1 MPTHDGLLTKPS
13 LGWFFVSGAERSL
26 RRYTPRVVRAL
37 VVTFV
42 CVLASGLSAPVGA
55 QGFAGDWEASA
66 LRIQNTTRSWGP
78 DCPTRL
84 PASQSEP
91 GGRVRVTQSG
101 DHLTFSGAVSGSTQ
115 RCWSEVPS
123 IRRISSRVQGGTWT
137 IVCRTPEEEAQGESG
152 RYTVRAE
159 GDQLVFEES
168 TEWDWRLRDSQC
180 TASRRAR
187 RTFTRVGAPVAT
199 MEPEPEPQPTCTAG
213 PAAGVRLSPASG
225 EIAPGERVC
234 FRARVVDRSG
244 CTVRGAPLEL
254 RMRHAAGLQ
263 GTLDGRCFTA
273 SSAAAE
279 AEGEYRIEARS
290 GAFSA
295 SATVTVQSEDLSELT
310 ARREN
315 NMASSSGDAESGEA
329 SDVEARALAGA
340 TVLPWLLGSGAAL
353 LLLLGAGLFLW
364 GRRKGPRTD
373 EADEAPPSAPSES
386 SVAFAASPS
395 IPSAPVAAAPIPAPP
410 VRPKLCPAC
419 GFEERGPQRFCPN
432 DGVELIDVGDP
443 AVRAKGMICPQCR
456 RGYGADVTRCT
467 ADQTAL
473 VPYVF
478 YVAKEKHKAAAK
490 RVCPTCGKSYGP
502 ETTFCGADGTPL
514 PPPR

>member
-1 MPTHDGLLTKPS
+1 MS
-13 LGWFFVSGAERSL
+13 
-26 RRYTPRVVRAL
+26 
-37 VVTFV
+37 
-42 CVLASGLSAPVGA
+42 
-55 QGFAGDWEASA
+55 
-66 LRIQNTTRSWGP
+66 
-78 DCPTRL
+78 
-84 PASQSEP
+84 
-91 GGRVRVTQSG
+91 QSG

-137 IVCRTPEEEAQGESG
+137 IVCRTPEDEAQGESA
-152 RYTVRAE
+152 RYTIRAE
-159 GDQLVFEES
+159 GDDQLVFEES
-168 TEWDWRLRDSQC
+168 TEWDWRLRASQC

-187 RTFTRVGAPVAT
+187 RTFTRIGAPVAT
-199 MEPEPEPQPTCTAG
+199 MDPEPEPTPTCRAG

-225 EIAPGERVC
+225 DIAPGERVC

-254 RMRHAAGLQ
+254 RMRHAAGLR

-290 GAFSA
+290 GSFSA

-315 NMASSSGDAESGEA
+315 SVASSSEDAESGEA

-340 TVLPWLLGSGAAL
+340 GALPWILGSVAAL
-353 LLLLGAGLFLW
+353 LLLLGVGLFLW
-364 GRRKGPRTD
+364 GRRKRPRPD
-373 EADEAPPSAPSES
+373 EPHAES
-386 SVAFAASPS
+386 SAESTAKPVAFAASPS
-395 IPSAPVAAAPIPAPP
+395 PRAEAPSPAPAAP

-419 GFEERGPQRFCPN
+419 GFEERGAQRFCPN

-443 AVRAKGMICPQCR
+443 AVRAQGMICPKCR
-456 RGYGADVTRCT
+456 RGYGADATRCA
-467 ADQTAL
+467 ADQTVL
-473 VPYVF
+473 IPYVF
-478 YVAKEKHKAAAK
+478 FVAKEKHTTAAK

-502 ETTFCGADGTPL
+502 QTTFCGADGTPL
-514 PPPR
+514 PPPS